1 MGASYRLPL
10 LPADS
15 HDPSAYGTSFG
26 CGSNHI
32 REKDGIWTVLCWLSI
47 LASRN
52 ADASQPLVS
61 VEEIV
66 REHWATYGRNYY
78 ARCVPDREGEREGEM
93 QRARCRIVPDS
104 IPSFPHS
111 LLPPSSLSARYD
123 YEGVDKEAALRMMA
137 RLEGMA
143 DLFAAGMG
151 SVELGRGFRLAHC
164 DNFEYTD
171 PVDGSVA
178 AKQGMRFVFE
188 DGSRFV
194 VRLSGTGSVGA
205 TIRLYL
211 EKYEAPDGDLAQHP
225 HHALRSLAEV
235 ALRVTNIP
243 GFTGREEPSVIT

>member
-1 MGASYRLPL
+1 M
-10 LPADS
+10 
-15 HDPSAYGTSFG
+15 
-26 CGSNHI
+26 
-32 REKDGIWTVLCWLSI
+32 LCWLSI

-52 ADASQPLVS
+52 SDASQPLVG
-61 VEEIV
+61 VEDIV

-78 ARCVPDREGEREGEM
+78 ARCVTCPFWGNPDAALRWGRW
-93 QRARCRIVPDS
+93 A
-104 IPSFPHS
+104 HS
-111 LLPPSSLSARYD
+111 HHPPSLRRYD
-123 YEGVDKEAALRMMA
+123 YEGVSKEAAQRMMA

-151 SVELGRGFRLAHC
+151 SVELGSGFRLAQC
-164 DNFEYTD
+164 DNFKYTD

-211 EKYEAPDGDLAQHP
+211 EKYEPPSGNLAQHP
-225 HHALRSLAEV
+225 HLALRPLAEV
-235 ALRVTNIP
+235 ALRVTDIL